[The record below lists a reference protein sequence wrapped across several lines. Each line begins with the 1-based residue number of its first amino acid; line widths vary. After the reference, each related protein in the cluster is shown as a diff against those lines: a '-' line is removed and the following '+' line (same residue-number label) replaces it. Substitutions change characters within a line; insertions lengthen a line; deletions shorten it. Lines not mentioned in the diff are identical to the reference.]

1 LSGTN
6 YIDMQEQRLFDFVE
20 TQAAE
25 RPSGVMLASKING
38 AWQTINCKDVLNRSR
53 NLASGIL
60 SLGIKNDVSDPEKQE
75 KIAII
80 SPNRP
85 EWIITDLAVQQTGGI
100 LTPIYPTVSPQD
112 FAFILNEAEVK
123 IIFIAN
129 KELYDRFQPAFKDI
143 PTLKHIYSF
152 DKINGVENWDTLK
165 PTTEGEVQRKE
176 IIRQVNSETVATII
190 YTSGTT
196 GAPKGVMLC
205 HRNIVSNVIDSA
217 PLFYFARKDDR
228 ALSFLP
234 LNHIFEKM
242 ITYVYIKGGLGIYY
256 AESMDTIGENL
267 KEVQPMVFTCVPR
280 LLEKVYERIM
290 AKGRE
295 LTGIKKS
302 LFFWAVN
309 LGRQYDNHNKGSFFY
324 QMQLKLAN
332 KLIFNKWR
340 EALGGRVEAVVS
352 GSAALSEKLI
362 RIFSAA
368 EIIVMEGYGLTET
381 SPVISVNHHESE
393 NRRIGTVGPI
403 LKNVKVK
410 IAEDGEILCKGNNV
424 MVGYYKNPEAT
435 AKELTPDG
443 WFHTGDIGVMIED
456 KFLKITDRKK
466 EMFKTS
472 GGKYV
477 APQVIENKMRE
488 SPYIEQ
494 MMVVGPGRKFVSAL
508 IVPNYEHIKSKLKT
522 EGLKIPQSNA
532 ELIKEESVLKIIQQ
546 QIDRYNPEFGH
557 VEQVKKFVL
566 LPEEWT
572 IDNGIL
578 TPKLSIRR
586 KVIDE
591 KYKKEIESMYDG
603 EMD

>member
-1 LSGTN
+1 
-6 YIDMQEQRLFDFVE
+6 MQEQRLFDFVE
-20 TQAAE
+20 TQVAQ

-38 AWQTINCKDVLNRSR
+38 AWQTINCKDVLNRSK
-53 NLASGIL
+53 NLAAALL
-60 SLGIKNDVSDPEKQE
+60 SLDIKTDITNPEQQE

-85 EWIITDLAVQQTGGI
+85 EWLITDLAVQQTGGI

-112 FAFILNEAEVK
+112 FAFILNEAEVR

-143 PTLKHIYSF
+143 PTLKHIYTF
-152 DKINGVENWDTLK
+152 DKINGLECWDSLK
-165 PTTEGEVQRKE
+165 PTTEGDALCKT
-176 IIRQVNSETVATII
+176 IRSKINPETVTTII

-196 GAPKGVMLC
+196 GAPKGVMLS
-205 HRNIVSNVIDSA
+205 HKNIVSNVIDSA
-217 PLFYFARKDDR
+217 PLFSFAVKDDR

-242 ITYVYIKGGLGIYY
+242 VTYVYINGGLGIYY

-295 LTGIKKS
+295 LTGIKKN
-302 LFFWAVN
+302 LFFWAVG
-309 LGRQYDNHNKGSFFY
+309 LGTKYDNHNKGSIFY
-324 QMQLKLAN
+324 RAQLKLAN
-332 KLIFNKWR
+332 KIIFNKWR
-340 EALGGRVEAVVS
+340 EALGGRVLAVVS
-352 GSAALSEKLI
+352 GSAALSEKLT

-368 EIIVMEGYGLTET
+368 EIVVMEGYGLTET
-381 SPVISVNHHESE
+381 SPVVSVNHYESE
-393 NRRIGTVGPI
+393 ERRIGTVGPI

-410 IAEDGEILCKGNNV
+410 IADDGEILCKGSNI
-424 MVGYYKNPEAT
+424 MVGYYKNPQTT
-435 AKELTPDG
+435 AEEIQDG
-443 WFHTGDIGVMIED
+443 WFHTGDIGVMIDD

-508 IVPNYEHIKSKLKT
+508 IVPNYEHVRSKLKN
-522 EGLKIPQSNA
+522 EGKTVPQSNKD
-532 ELIKEESVLKIIQQ
+532 LIKEESVIKIIQQ

-557 VEQVKKFVL
+557 VEQVKKFTL

-572 IDNGIL
+572 IDNGIM

-586 KVIDE
+586 KVVDE
-591 KYKKEIESMYDG
+591 KYKNEIDAMYDA
-603 EMD
+603 EEA

>member
-1 LSGTN
+1 
-6 YIDMQEQRLFDFVE
+6 MQEQRLFDFIE
-20 TQAAE
+20 TQAAQ
-25 RPSGVMLASKING
+25 RPSGVLLASKING
-38 AWQTINCKDVLNRSR
+38 AWQTIDCKQVQNLSR
-53 NLASGIL
+53 NLAAGIL
-60 SLGIKNDVSDPEKQE
+60 SLNIKNDVSDAELQE

-85 EWIITDLAVQQTGGI
+85 EWVITDLAVQQTGGI

-143 PTLKHIYSF
+143 PSLKHIYTF
-152 DKINGVENWDTLK
+152 DKINGLDYWEVLK
-165 PTTEGEVQRKE
+165 PTTDGELQRKE
-176 IIRQVNSETVATII
+176 ICKRIQPETVATII

-196 GAPKGVMLC
+196 GAPKGVMLS
-205 HRNIVSNVIDSA
+205 HKNIVSNVIDSA
-217 PLFYFARKDDR
+217 PLFTFARKNDR

-242 ITYVYIKGGLGIYY
+242 ITYVYINGGLGIYY
-256 AESMDTIGENL
+256 AESMDTIGDNL

-295 LTGIKKS
+295 LTGVKKA

-309 LGRQYDNHNKGSFFY
+309 LGRQYDNHDKGSAFY
-324 QMQLKLAN
+324 RMQLKLAN
-332 KLIFNKWR
+332 KIIFNKWR
-340 EALGGRVEAVVS
+340 EALGGRVMAVVS
-352 GSAALSEKLI
+352 GSAALSEKLT
-362 RIFSAA
+362 RIFTAA
-368 EIIVMEGYGLTET
+368 EIVVMEGYGLTET
-381 SPVISVNHHESE
+381 SPVVSVNHYESE
-393 NRRIGTVGPI
+393 ERRIGTVGPI
-403 LKNVKVK
+403 LQNVKVK
-410 IAEDGEILCKGNNV
+410 IAEDGEILCKGNNI

-435 AKELTPDG
+435 AKEVVDG
-443 WFHTGDIGVMIED
+443 WFHTGDIGVMVEG

-508 IVPNYEHIKSKLKT
+508 IVPNYEHVRSKLKADGRT
-522 EGLKIPQSNA
+522 APQSNA
-532 ELIKEESVLKIIQQ
+532 ELVKDDAVVKLIQQ

-591 KYKKEIESMYDG
+591 RYKKEIDSMYDG
-603 EMD
+603 ETQEEM

>member
-1 LSGTN
+1 
-6 YIDMQEQRLFDFVE
+6 MQEQRLFEFVE
-20 TQAAE
+20 TQVAE
-25 RPSGVMLASKING
+25 RPSGTMLASKING
-38 AWQTINCKDVLNRSR
+38 AWQTITCKDVLNRSR
-53 NLASGIL
+53 NLAAGIL
-60 SLGIKNDVSDPEKQE
+60 ALGIKNDVSDPEKQE

-85 EWIITDLAVQQTGGI
+85 EWIITDLAVQQTGAI

-123 IIFIAN
+123 ILFIAN

-143 PTLKHIYSF
+143 PTLKYIYTF
-152 DKINGVENWDTLK
+152 DKVKNLTTWEALK
-165 PTTEGEVQRKE
+165 PTTESEVLRKD
-176 IIRQVNSETVATII
+176 IIRQIQPETVATII

-196 GAPKGVMLC
+196 GAPKGVMLS

-217 PLFYFARKDDR
+217 PLFHFARKDDR

-242 ITYVYIKGGLGIYY
+242 VTYVYIKGGLGIYY
-256 AESMDTIGENL
+256 AESMDTIGDNL
-267 KEVQPMVFTCVPR
+267 REVQPMVFTCVPR

-295 LTGIKKS
+295 LTGVKKA

-309 LGRQYDNHNKGSFFY
+309 LGKQYDNLDKGSVFY

-352 GSAALSEKLI
+352 GSAAMSEKLI

-368 EIIVMEGYGLTET
+368 QIIVMEGYGLTET
-381 SPVISVNHHESE
+381 SPVVSVNHLESAE
-393 NRRIGTVGPI
+393 RKIGTVGPI
-403 LKNVKVK
+403 LKNVQVK
-410 IAEDGEILCKGNNV
+410 FADDGEILCKGSNI
-424 MVGYYKNPEAT
+424 MVGYYKNPQAT
-435 AKELTPDG
+435 AEEITPDG
-443 WFHTGDIGVMIED
+443 WFHTGDIGIMVD
-456 KFLKITDRKK
+456 NKFLKITDRKK

-508 IVPNYEHIKSKLKT
+508 IVPNYEHVKSKLKS
-522 EGLKIPQSNA
+522 EGLPIPPNNA
-532 ELIKEESVLKIIQQ
+532 ALIKDPAVIKMVQQ

-557 VEQVKKFVL
+557 VEQVKKFTL
-566 LPEEWT
+566 LSEEWT
-572 IDNGIL
+572 IDNGIM

-586 KVIDE
+586 KVVDE
-591 KYKKEIESMYDG
+591 KYKNEIEAMYDG
-603 EMD
+603 DEKE

>member
-1 LSGTN
+1 
-6 YIDMQEQRLFDFVE
+6 MQEQRLFDFVE
-20 TQAAE
+20 TQVAT
-25 RPSGVMLASKING
+25 RPAGIMLASKING
-38 AWQTINCKDVLNRSR
+38 AWQTITCKDVLNRSR
-53 NLASGIL
+53 NLAAGL
-60 SLGIKNDVSDPEKQE
+60 LALGIKNDISDPELQE

-85 EWIITDLAVQQTGGI
+85 EWIITDLAVQQTGAI

-112 FAFILNEAEVK
+112 FAYILNEAEVK

-129 KELYDRFQPAFKDI
+129 KELYDRFQPVFHEI
-143 PTLKHIYSF
+143 PSLKYIYSF
-152 DKINGVENWDTLK
+152 DKIKGAEHWESIK
-165 PTTEGEVQRKE
+165 PSEDGEDQRKKICSE
-176 IIRQVNSETVATII
+176 INSETVATII

-205 HRNIVSNVIDSA
+205 HRNIVSNVIDSS
-217 PLFYFARKDDR
+217 PLFHFARKDDR

-242 ITYVYIKGGLGIYY
+242 VTYVYIKGGLGIYY
-256 AESMDTIGENL
+256 AESMDTIGDNL
-267 KEVQPMVFTCVPR
+267 REVQPMVFTCVPR

-295 LTGIKKS
+295 LTGVKKAM
-302 LFFWAVN
+302 FFWAVN
-309 LGRQYDNHNKGSFFY
+309 LGRQYDNHDKGSIFY
-324 QMQLKLAN
+324 RAQLKLAN

-368 EIIVMEGYGLTET
+368 QITIMEGYGLTET
-381 SPVISVNHHESE
+381 SPVISVNHLESE

-403 LKNVKVK
+403 LKNVQVK

-435 AKELTPDG
+435 AKEITKDG
-443 WFHTGDIGVMIED
+443 WFHTGDIGIMVD
-456 KFLKITDRKK
+456 NKFLKITDRKK

-508 IVPNYEHIKSKLKT
+508 IVPNYEHVRSKLKN
-522 EGLKIPQSNA
+522 EGHKVPGSNA
-532 ELIKEESVLKIIQQ
+532 DLIKDEAVIKMIQQ

-557 VEQVKKFVL
+557 VEQVKKFTL
-566 LPEEWT
+566 LSEEWT

-591 KYKKEIESMYDG
+591 KFKKEIEAMYDG
-603 EMD
+603 EDV

>member
-1 LSGTN
+1 
-6 YIDMQEQRLFDFVE
+6 MQEQRLFDFVE
-20 TQAAE
+20 TQVAT
-25 RPSGVMLASKING
+25 RPAGIMLASKING
-38 AWQTINCKDVLNRSR
+38 AWQTITCKDVLNRSR
-53 NLASGIL
+53 NLAAGML
-60 SLGIKNDVSDPEKQE
+60 ALGIKNDISDPELQE

-85 EWIITDLAVQQTGGI
+85 EWIITDLAVQQTGAI

-112 FAFILNEAEVK
+112 FAYILNEADVK

-129 KELYDRFQPAFKDI
+129 KELYDRFQPVFHEI
-143 PTLKHIYSF
+143 PSLKYIYSF
-152 DKINGVENWDTLK
+152 DKIKGAEHWESIK
-165 PTTEGEVQRKE
+165 PTGDGEDQRKKICSE
-176 IIRQVNSETVATII
+176 INSETVATII

-217 PLFYFARKDDR
+217 PLFHFARKDDR

-242 ITYVYIKGGLGIYY
+242 VTYVYIKGGLGIYY
-256 AESMDTIGENL
+256 AESMDTIGDNL
-267 KEVQPMVFTCVPR
+267 REVQPMVFTCVPR

-295 LTGIKKS
+295 LTGAKKA

-309 LGRQYDNHNKGSFFY
+309 LGRQYDNHDKGSIFY
-324 QMQLKLAN
+324 RAQLKLAN

-368 EIIVMEGYGLTET
+368 QIIVMEGYGLTET
-381 SPVISVNHHESE
+381 SPVISVNHLESE

-403 LKNVKVK
+403 LKNVQVK

-435 AKELTPDG
+435 AKEITKDG
-443 WFHTGDIGVMIED
+443 WFHTGDIGVMVD
-456 KFLKITDRKK
+456 NKFLKITDRKK

-508 IVPNYEHIKSKLKT
+508 IVPNYEHVRSKLKS
-522 EGLKIPQSNA
+522 EGHKVPGSNVD
-532 ELIKEESVLKIIQQ
+532 LIKDEAVIKMIQQ
-546 QIDRYNPEFGH
+546 QIERYNPEFGH
-557 VEQVKKFVL
+557 VEQVKKFTL
-566 LPEEWT
+566 LSEEWT

-591 KYKKEIESMYDG
+591 KYKKEIEAMYDG
-603 EMD
+603 EDV

>member
-1 LSGTN
+1 
-6 YIDMQEQRLFDFVE
+6 MQEQRLFDFVE
-20 TQAAE
+20 TQVAE
-25 RPSGVMLASKING
+25 RPAGIMLASKING
-38 AWQTINCKDVLNRSR
+38 AWQTITCKNVLNKSKE
-53 NLASGIL
+53 LAAGIL
-60 SLGIKNDVSDPEKQE
+60 TLGIKNNIADPELQE

-85 EWIITDLAVQQTGGI
+85 EWIITDLAVQQTGAI

-112 FAFILNEAEVK
+112 FAYILNEAEVK

-129 KELYDRFQPAFKDI
+129 KELHDRFQPVFHEI
-143 PTLKHIYSF
+143 PSLKYIYSF
-152 DKINGVENWDTLK
+152 DKIDGVEHWDSL
-165 PTTEGEVQRKE
+165 ESNIAGEDERKKICSE
-176 IIRQVNSETVATII
+176 INSETIATII

-217 PLFYFARKDDR
+217 PLFHFARKDDR

-242 ITYVYIKGGLGIYY
+242 VTYVYIKGGLGIYY
-256 AESMDTIGENL
+256 AESMDTIGDNL
-267 KEVQPMVFTCVPR
+267 REVQPMVFTCVPR

-295 LTGIKKS
+295 LTGAKKA

-309 LGRQYDNHNKGSFFY
+309 LGRQYDNHDKGSFLY
-324 QMQLKLAN
+324 RAQLKLAN

-368 EIIVMEGYGLTET
+368 QITIMEGYGLTET
-381 SPVISVNHHESE
+381 SPVISVNHLESE
-393 NRRIGTVGPI
+393 NRRIGTVGPV
-403 LKNVKVK
+403 LKNVQVK
-410 IAEDGEILCKGNNV
+410 IAEDGEVLCKGNNV

-435 AKELTPDG
+435 AKELTSDG
-443 WFHTGDIGVMIED
+443 WFHTGDIGVWVEGR
-456 KFLKITDRKK
+456 FLKITDRKK

-508 IVPNYEHIKSKLKT
+508 IVPNYEHIKSKLKSD
-522 EGLKIPQSNA
+522 GHKIPASNK
-532 ELIKEESVLKIIQQ
+532 ELIEDEAVIKMIQQ

-557 VEQVKKFVL
+557 VEQVKKFTL

-591 KYKKEIESMYDG
+591 KYKKEIEAMYD
-603 EMD
+603 EEEA